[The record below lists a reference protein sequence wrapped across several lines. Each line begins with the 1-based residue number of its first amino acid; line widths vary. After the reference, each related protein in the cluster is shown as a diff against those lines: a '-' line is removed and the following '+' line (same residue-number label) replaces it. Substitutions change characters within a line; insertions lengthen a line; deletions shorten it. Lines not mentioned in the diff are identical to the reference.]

1 MPTPTQNAR
10 NISNAREG
18 TTGFEGLTVGLPPV
32 TVECALRVL
41 IADPAQATAAARL
54 ADHPE
59 IGRTGRI
66 LGTREVIPHKSYCL
80 VYEIEQ
86 ETVWV
91 LALVH
96 TARQW
101 PPVA

>member
-1 MPTPTQNAR
+1 MKVRWTPEAEDDRAQ
-10 NISNAREG
+10 I
-18 TTGFEGLTVGLPPV
+18 FDH
-32 TVECALRVL
+32 
-41 IADPAQATAAARL
+41 IAADSPRAAAKMDELFSKAAARI
-54 ADHPE
+54 ADHPKL
-59 IGRTGRI
+59 GRTGRI
-66 LGTREVIPHKSYCL
+66 PDTREVIPHKSYCV

-101 PPVA
+101 PPVAE

>member
-1 MPTPTQNAR
+1 MKVRWTPEAQDDRAQ
-10 NISNAREG
+10 I
-18 TTGFEGLTVGLPPV
+18 FDY
-32 TVECALRVL
+32 
-41 IADPAQATAAARL
+41 IAADSPRSAVKMDELFSKAAARL

>member
-1 MPTPTQNAR
+1 MKVRWTPEAEDDRAQ
-10 NISNAREG
+10 I
-18 TTGFEGLTVGLPPV
+18 FDY
-32 TVECALRVL
+32 
-41 IADPAQATAAARL
+41 IAADSPRAAVKMDELFSKAAARL
-54 ADHPE
+54 ADHPKL
-59 IGRTGRI
+59 GRTGRI
-66 LGTREVIPHKSYCL
+66 PGTREVIPHKSYCV

-101 PPVA
+101 PPVAE

>member
-1 MPTPTQNAR
+1 MKVRWTPEAEDDRAQ
-10 NISNAREG
+10 I
-18 TTGFEGLTVGLPPV
+18 FDH
-32 TVECALRVL
+32 
-41 IADPAQATAAARL
+41 IAADSPRAAAKMDELFSKAAARL
-54 ADHPE
+54 ADHPKL
-59 IGRTGRI
+59 GRTGRI
-66 LGTREVIPHKSYCL
+66 PDTREVIPHQSYCV

-101 PPVA
+101 PPVAE